1 MNPYRRALEKARAS
15 ASQLPEPGD
24 TEREHSAILQTLIR
38 QTIDEA
44 GDRISFEHFM
54 GLALHAPGLGYYS
67 GHKIKFGEQGDF
79 VTAPEISPLFGQC
92 LANQCQ
98 QILAPLH
105 GASLLEVG
113 AGRGLLAGH
122 ILQTLQRQ
130 DALPTEYLILE
141 TSGDLRDLQQQ
152 HLQQQVPELYE
163 RIRWLDGLP
172 EPGFRGIVMANE
184 LLDAMPVQRFQQTT
198 DGLKQLGVQ
207 YRDGVFEYCPMDA
220 DQDLQQ
226 RIDPLSL
233 PQGYTSEVNFQA
245 EAWIGSIADVLQQ
258 GVMLL
263 IDYGFPRHE
272 FYHPQ
277 RQQGTLMCHYRHRAH
292 DNPFTHIGLQD
303 ITAHVDFTA
312 MAEAASKAGLD
323 VLGYSN
329 QAAFLIGNGLE
340 QLLNASDPDDVKA
353 HLAMTQQVKTL
364 TMPSEMGELFKVI
377 AFGKDMDMAL
387 QGFALQDQ
395 RGRL

>member
-1 MNPYRRALEKARAS
+1 MNRYHRALENAKAS
-15 ASQLPEPGD
+15 ASQLPEPGEV
-24 TEREHSAILQTLIR
+24 EREHSATLQTLIR

-44 GDRISFEHFM
+44 GGQITFEQFM
-54 GLALHAPGLGYYS
+54 DLALHAPGLGYYS
-67 GHKIKFGEQGDF
+67 SHKIKFGEQGDF

-98 QILAPLH
+98 QILTQVIA
-105 GASLLEVG
+105 GSLLEVG

-122 ILQTLQRQ
+122 ILQHLQQ
-130 DALPTEYLILE
+130 LDALPVEYLILE
-141 TSGDLRDLQQQ
+141 TSGDLCEQQQQ
-152 HLQQQVPELYE
+152 HLHQTIPELDN
-163 RIRWLDGLP
+163 RIRWLNHLP
-172 EPGFRGIVMANE
+172 EDFRGVIVANE
-184 LLDAMPVQRFQQTT
+184 LLDAMPVQRFLQSD
-198 DGLKQLGVQ
+198 DGLKQLGVEIVD
-207 YRDGVFEYCPMDA
+207 DGFDYCLMDA
-220 DQDLQQ
+220 DEALQQ
-226 RIDPLSL
+226 RITPLSL
-233 PQGYTSEVNFQA
+233 AQGYSSEVNFQA
-245 EAWIGSIADVLQQ
+245 ESWIGSMADVLQR

-312 MAEAASKAGLD
+312 MAEAASTAGLD
-323 VLGYSN
+323 VLGYTN
-329 QAAFLIGNGLE
+329 QASFLISNGLE
-340 QLLNASDPDDVKA
+340 QLLNASDPDNVKA

-377 AFGKDMDMAL
+377 ALGKDMDIAL

>member
-1 MNPYRRALEKARAS
+1 MNPYHRALENAKAS
-15 ASQLPEPGD
+15 ASSVPEPSD
-24 TEREHSAILQTLIR
+24 VERQHSATLQTLIR

-44 GDRISFEHFM
+44 GGQITFEQFM

-67 GHKIKFGEQGDF
+67 SHKIKFGEQGDF

-98 QILAPLH
+98 QILTQLN

-122 ILQTLQRQ
+122 ILQHLQQ
-130 DALPTEYLILE
+130 LDALPEEYLILE

-152 HLQQQVPELYE
+152 HLQQTIPELGN
-163 RIRWLDGLP
+163 RIRWLDRLP
-172 EPGFRGIVMANE
+172 EDFRGVVVANE
-184 LLDAMPVQRFQQTT
+184 LLDAMPVQRFLQSG
-198 DGLKQLGVQ
+198 DDLKQLGVEIVD
-207 YRDGVFEYCPMDA
+207 DGFDYCLMDA
-220 DQDLQQ
+220 DEALQQ
-226 RIDPLSL
+226 RITSLSL
-233 PQGYTSEVNFQA
+233 PPGYTSEVNFQA
-245 EAWIGSIADVLQQ
+245 ESWIGSMADVLQQ

-312 MAEAASKAGLD
+312 MAEAGNEAGLD

-329 QAAFLIGNGLE
+329 QASFLISNGLE
-340 QLLNASDPDDVKA
+340 QLLNASDPDDVKT

-377 AFGKDMDMAL
+377 ALGKNMDIAL
-387 QGFALQDQ
+387 QGFALQDL